1 MASTDAQTFPIKNK
15 ACRFTFPMFTSAGAL
30 VTTGTMAVTIS
41 KDAGTFGNPNAG
53 ATNATQI
60 ATTSGVW
67 YVDLNATDMNCDTLA
82 IKISDGTNPP
92 TVLVVYPLTIPDLSA
107 VPSYGAGGMSMQD
120 ALGFLIALARNK
132 MTQTASTT
140 TLFKDDGS
148 TTLASSTITDNGTTL
163 TRGELA

>member
-1 MASTDAQTFPIKNK
+1 MASTDAQTFPVKNK
-15 ACRFTFPMFTSAGAL
+15 ACRFTFPVFTSAGAL
-30 VTTGTMAVTIS
+30 VNGTIAVTIS
-41 KDAGTFGNPNAG
+41 KDAGNFGNPSAG

-60 ATTSGVW
+60 QTSGYYYW
-67 YVDLNATDMNCDTLA
+67 DASATDMNCDTLA
-82 IKISDGTNPP
+82 VKCSDGTNPP
-92 TVLVVYPLTIPDLSA
+92 TVLIVSPLTIPDLSA

-148 TTLASSTITDNGTTL
+148 TTLATSSITDNGTTL